1 MSIRRTHQRTRVR
14 GGRSTVLTAAG
25 LGLLLLTAGCDTG
38 GTPQDPPT
46 DDPGGDPSEEPS
58 DDPSDDPSGSPAEL
72 ADWVEVPSGAILVA
86 STPGTAVLAV
96 GEPDQSDGTR
106 DVAAYDPA
114 GEELWTHPGVIEDY
128 YQPTT
133 MRSEEHTSELQS

>member
-1 MSIRRTHQRTRVR
+1 MSSRRAHERTRVR
-14 GGRSTVLTAAG
+14 AGPG
-25 LGLLLLTAGCDTG
+25 LGVVVLAARWDTG

-46 DDPGGDPSEEPS
+46 DAPGGDPSEE
-58 DDPSDDPSGSPAEL
+58 PSDDPSGSPAEL

-114 GEELWTHPGVIEDY
+114 GEELWTHPG
-128 YQPTT
+128 
-133 MRSEEHTSELQS
+133 